1 MVKKGINKYNKSSLI
16 YDSKFSFNRYSNI
29 HKYND
34 ISFEPKNNRLIL
46 FYYELTEFKNLNP
59 QKKKKTEKNKVYNTT
74 AILQNECLK
83 KYFDKGIVTITG
95 VEKEKIDKKFDPINS
110 FLKGHDYKYMG

>member
-34 ISFEPKNNRLIL
+34 LSFEPKNNRLIL
-46 FYYELTEFKNLNP
+46 FYYELTGFENLTP
-59 QKKKKTEKNKVYNTT
+59 QKREKN
-74 AILQNECLK
+74 
-83 KYFDKGIVTITG
+83 
-95 VEKEKIDKKFDPINS
+95 
-110 FLKGHDYKYMG
+110 

>member
-34 ISFEPKNNRLIL
+34 LSFEPKNNRLIL
-46 FYYELTEFKNLNP
+46 FYYELTEFKNLTP
-59 QKKKKTEKNKVYNTT
+59 
-74 AILQNECLK
+74 LK
-83 KYFDKGIVTITG
+83 KIKHIILLQYYRM
-95 VEKEKIDKKFDPINS
+95 NA
-110 FLKGHDYKYMG
+110 